1 MNMSKYT
8 LFFNEAT
15 PADYDKLGGKGASLA
30 RMSNAEFPVPIG
42 FSVTTDAYKEVLEL
56 SGLKDAVMQRLTDI
70 SYDDLT
76 TLDPISAEIR
86 QQIVQMN
93 MPLDLQNAIKNDYR
107 KLCFLTN
114 SDDDLPVAVRSS
126 ANAEDLPDASFA
138 GQQDTYLWIVGENA
152 VVEHVKKCWASLF
165 TSRAI
170 SYRRDH
176 NIAEDS
182 VLMSVVIQKMVNAK
196 VAGVAMTLNP
206 INGDRSKIVLDASWG
221 LGEAVVSGEV
231 TPDNFLV
238 DKVMMEIVKSNI
250 SNKHIEHVP
259 DREARCVVVKDIT
272 DDRANQA
279 CLTHLEVKQV
289 CKMAKIVEKHYGC
302 PQDIE
307 WAIDADLP
315 EGQNLTLLQSRPETV
330 WSQKKTTPSVSS
342 TPSFTFGMQGL
353 VNSLIN
359 PIASKK

>member
-1 MNMSKYT
+1 
-8 LFFNEAT
+8 
-15 PADYDKLGGKGASLA
+15 
-30 RMSNAEFPVPIG
+30 
-42 FSVTTDAYKEVLEL
+42 
-56 SGLKDAVMQRLTDI
+56 MQRLTDI

-93 MPLDLQNAIKNDYR
+93 MSIGLSNAIREGYR

-138 GQQDTYLWIVGENA
+138 GQQDTYLWIVGENS

-170 SYRRDH
+170 SYRRDQK
-176 NIAEDS
+176 IAEDS
-182 VLMSVVIQKMVNAK
+182 VLMSVVVQKMVNAK

-259 DREARCVVVKDIT
+259 DKEARCVVVKDIT
-272 DDRANQA
+272 DDRANKA
-279 CLTHLEVKQV
+279 CLTDFEVKEV
-289 CKMAKIVEKHYGC
+289 CRMAKIVERHYGC

-330 WSQKKTTPSVSS
+330 WSQKKTTPSVST

-359 PIASKK
+359 PIAAKK